1 VIERITIAE
10 AARHAGETVEIPGWL
25 YNLRKSGKI
34 VFPLLRDGTG
44 LMQCVGVKSAL
55 PEAVFETIKDLTQ
68 ESSIIFTGKI
78 RADQRAPGGYEMDIE
93 SVEVVQRVPESDP
106 YPITPKEHG
115 VDFLMDHRHLW
126 LRSQRQHAIARV
138 RHEVIRA
145 VRDYFDSHGFTL
157 VDTPIFTPA
166 ACEGT
171 TTLFEVDYFE
181 DDKAYLTQSGQLYNE
196 ATAMA
201 FGKVYCFGPTFRA
214 EKSKTRRH
222 LTEFWMVEPEMAYAT
237 LEDVKRVGEE
247 LILFIVGRVLENR
260 CPELKALE
268 RDVSKLEAIRA
279 PFPRISYDE
288 AVKTLQSKGSEIQW
302 GGDFGGT
309 DETLISQDYDC
320 PLIVDRF
327 PTAIKAFYF
336 QPDTERPEVAL
347 GVDILAPE
355 GYGEIIGGGQRIHD
369 AELLLKRIEEHHLP
383 KEAFDWYIDLR
394 KYGTVPHGGFGM
406 GIERCVAWICGT
418 EHIRETIAFPRM
430 LYRLR
435 P

>member
-44 LMQCVGVKSAL
+44 LMQCVAVKSAL
-55 PEAVFETIKDLTQ
+55 PEALFETIKDLTQ
-68 ESSIIFTGKI
+68 ESSAIFTGKI

-93 SVEVVQRVPESDP
+93 SVKVVQRVPESDP

-171 TTLFEVDYFE
+171 TTLFEVNYFD

-309 DETLISQDYDC
+309 DETLISQDYDR

-369 AELLLKRIEEHHLP
+369 AELLLKRIEEHNLP